1 MEGFFDWDVPESIVK
16 VTVALH
22 NNLRFFYEINLV
34 LIQNGNIVV
43 VTEFPKGYKRCTV
56 EVVKNVSIGCR
67 DGEGSWQ
74 GKASNISSIYGRTIG
89 KLDGS
94 SVRGCLYI
102 YKCMCIH
109 IPPVV
114 TGGAAVGLC
123 CYRRE
128 REVGLQYKESEDR

>member
-16 VTVALH
+16 VPVALH

-56 EVVKNVSIGCR
+56 EVFKNVSVAYR
-67 DGEGSWQ
+67 DGEGIWQ
-74 GKASNISSIYGRTIG
+74 GKASNSGCRDGRTMG

-94 SVRGCLYI
+94 AVRGCLKI
-102 YKCMCIH
+102 
-109 IPPVV
+109 
-114 TGGAAVGLC
+114 
-123 CYRRE
+123 
-128 REVGLQYKESEDR
+128 